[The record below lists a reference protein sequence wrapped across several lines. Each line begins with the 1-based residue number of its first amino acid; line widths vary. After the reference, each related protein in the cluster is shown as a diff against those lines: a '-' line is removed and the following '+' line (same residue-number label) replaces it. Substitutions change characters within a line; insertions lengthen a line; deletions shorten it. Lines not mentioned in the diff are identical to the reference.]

1 MRWWLFGL
9 IGLVIVGGVA
19 AWAAPQLAG
28 RLAPIRVGLLHSRTG
43 PMEISEKSMID
54 AEMLAL
60 EEINAQGG
68 LLGGRQVEWVIADGK
83 SDWPTFAREAERLI
97 ETTRSA

>member
-1 MRWWLFGL
+1 MKWWLFGL

-19 AWAAPQLAG
+19 AWAAPKLAG

-43 PMEISEKSMID
+43 PMEISEQSMID
-54 AEMLAL
+54 AEVLAL

-68 LLGGRQVEWVIADGK
+68 LLGGRQSSGSSPMA
-83 SDWPTFAREAERLI
+83 SPTGR
-97 ETTRSA
+97 RSPAKPSG